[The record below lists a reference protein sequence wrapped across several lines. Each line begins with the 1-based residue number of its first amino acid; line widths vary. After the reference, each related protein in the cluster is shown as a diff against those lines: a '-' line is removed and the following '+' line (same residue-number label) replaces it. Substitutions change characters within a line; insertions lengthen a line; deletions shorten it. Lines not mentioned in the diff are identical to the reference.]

1 MQMIRNTVRIV
12 TLFCAVCLLAG
23 LGFAQAG
30 TDASS
35 SSKQSTSTKKSS
47 TPKSKQVD
55 INSATK
61 DQLTAAGLDDATAQK
76 VIDGRPYK
84 SKHDLVTKK
93 ILSDDD
99 YAKVKDK
106 LVAHGG
112 KTASSKKAAPTSK

>member
-1 MQMIRNTVRIV
+1 MIRNTVRIV

-35 SSKQSTSTKKSS
+35 SSKQSSSTKKTS

-61 DQLTAAGLDDATAQK
+61 DQLTATGLDDATAQK

-84 SKHDLVTKK
+84 AKNELVSKK
-93 ILSDDD
+93 ILSEDE

-112 KTASSKKAAPTSK
+112 KTASSKKTAPTSK